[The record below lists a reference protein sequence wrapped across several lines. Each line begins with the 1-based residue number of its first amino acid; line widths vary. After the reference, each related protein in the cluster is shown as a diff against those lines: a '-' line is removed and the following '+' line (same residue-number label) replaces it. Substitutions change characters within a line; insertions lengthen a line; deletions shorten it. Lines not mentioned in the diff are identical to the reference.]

1 MTDISHNCQVEVV
14 AEALQA
20 LVCGDAYLKEN
31 VAQHLSPLTLP
42 EIMDANHLFDECD
55 SKVRTGLWLE
65 LELTRTRL
73 ELFSFWL
80 LHFTLHT
87 LHFTLCFTCL
97 GLKTQDLDLDTDLK
111 NHSASH

>member
-1 MTDISHNCQVEVV
+1 MEVV

-55 SKVRTGLWLE
+55 SKVRTGL
-65 LELTRTRL
+65 
-73 ELFSFWL
+73 
-80 LHFTLHT
+80 
-87 LHFTLCFTCL
+87 
-97 GLKTQDLDLDTDLK
+97 
-111 NHSASH
+111 